1 MKTVFLYN
9 PPTGLYRRDNRCQNK
24 VEDQTVSVVFPPME
38 LLYCAAILEQAGHK
52 VAVRDYP
59 AGNGSWDG
67 FIQDVQEIKPDWA
80 VFTTTIATLNNDIY
94 SATLVKEHSPNT
106 LTAAKGEPVHYM
118 DEEII
123 RSSPNL
129 NIILRGEVEG
139 FINDLVSG
147 KDWSSLPGVT
157 FMQNEQ
163 VMRTPESKKY
173 LELDEMPLPARHL
186 VDNSLYRSPETRNPL
201 TTVVTSLGCP
211 HKCIFCSVPAL
222 TGTSVR
228 FRSPAS
234 VVDELEHCVNEHGIR
249 EFLFHADTF
258 TLKRNWVFEL
268 CQLILDRGLDIR
280 WGCNSRVDTIDAERL
295 QWMKKAG
302 CWVVGFGVESG
313 DDESLKKMKKRATAA
328 QAMEA
333 VRLCRE
339 HDVRSHAFFAFGF
352 PWDTEETIKEMI
364 DFAAKLDPDFF
375 DFNVAFPLPGT
386 ELDRLVTEKGLII
399 KDRLQNGGYA
409 VGAVSTETLPADELE
424 KWRRKALWKMYLRP
438 HYIVRTFANAGSP
451 GKMWNYF
458 CAAMGRVRNLAFPA
472 RETKLESDIRISGA
486 SS

>member
-38 LLYCAAILEQAGHK
+38 LLYCASILEQAGHK
-52 VAVRDYP
+52 VIVRDYP
-59 AGNGSWDG
+59 ALNGAWDD
-67 FIQDVQEIKPDWA
+67 FIHDVQEIKPDWA
-80 VFTTTIATLNNDIY
+80 VFTTTIATLDSDIH
-94 SATLVKEHSPNT
+94 SATLIKKHSPNT
-106 LTAAKGEPVHYM
+106 RTAAKGEPVHYM

-123 RSSPNL
+123 RSSPNV

-139 FINDLVSG
+139 YINELVESE
-147 KDWSSLPGVT
+147 DWSSLPGVT
-157 FMQNEQ
+157 FMQHNQ
-163 VMRTPESKKY
+163 VMRTPENRKY
-173 LELDEMPLPARHL
+173 MELDTMPLPARHL

-222 TGTSVR
+222 TGTNVR

-234 VVDELEHCVNEHGIR
+234 VVDELEHCVKEHGIR

-258 TLKRNWVFEL
+258 TLKKTWVIEL

-280 WGCNSRVDTIDAERL
+280 WGCNSRVDTIDAVRL

-313 DDESLKKMKKRATAA
+313 NDESLKKMKKRATAA

-339 HDVRSHAFFAFGF
+339 HDIRSHAFFAFGF

-364 DFAAKLDPDFF
+364 DFAAELDPDFF

-399 KDRLQNGGYA
+399 KDRLRNGGYA
-409 VGAVSTETLPADELE
+409 VGAVSTETLTADELE

-438 HYIVRTFANAGSP
+438 HYIVRTFVNAGSP
-451 GKMWNYF
+451 QKMWNYF
-458 CAAMGRVRNLAFPA
+458 RAAIGRAKNLAFTA
-472 RETKLESDIRISGA
+472 RENKVESEIRATGA